1 LLFYNLHFLGRFN
14 ILADLNGYT
23 FAMNDPGTAE
33 PIDKAERDLEKRLEV
48 PVDDDDEA
56 YNFLDPRYG
65 TFRLLPI

>member
-1 LLFYNLHFLGRFN
+1 
-14 ILADLNGYT
+14 
-23 FAMNDPGTAE
+23 MNDPGTAE
-33 PIDKAERDLEKRLEV
+33 PIDQAERDLEKRLEV